1 MRAPVVIIGIGGIGS
16 DICVKVESMLPK
28 DAPDRNAFRFVVMDT
43 DVNTLREVRKKGF
56 GGTIIRLSDN
66 MTVAKCTGALEEKSL
81 SWYQENGMFANK
93 PMTEGAGQYRAI
105 SRLAFEYAV
114 YEEKINELERVIRQ
128 LNELSIDDSEQQI
141 RFYIINSLAGGT
153 GSGIA
158 LPLVLYLNRFFMEEF
173 GEANFTCKGFFL
185 LSSSIKQLG
194 GARLEQDSVDAN
206 AYAAVKELS
215 AYMRVADSREERYR
229 SLNEGVEKNA
239 DMTDAMGYGK
249 AYDYCFLFGMLN
261 QKGRGVHS
269 FEDLKNLVAN
279 AVYVQA
285 CSPLHD
291 KNSSMEDNTIKHMM
305 QLAQKREENFLSRFG
320 GIGCGEL
327 VYPYEKLKKYLAFQ
341 WAIDAIGKRWQVHD
355 IVYYELLREQ
365 EEKRRQGK
373 RIIPADQ
380 GEEYIRSIDNA
391 KNDFLADEVKNI
403 CYPEGAEPI
412 WKQLLQKMFDKIADD
427 IEKYKKESEANNATI
442 IGKCDEQFDILKNSD
457 NKIKKQK
464 QARIKIF
471 TFLEQLHS
479 KMKDKNRRDAS
490 SYIKLWFVPH
500 EMEDELE
507 EYWLEYYL
515 VREGYFVHPSVVRYF
530 LYQLRDELQLRI
542 ESEKG
547 KVGDILQNV
556 EGYSGYKEIRGVY
569 PKHKLKEAHSKL
581 KEIYSA
587 IFQWS
592 KHFIYLEVLQKCDE
606 YVNELCEKFEIFYQS
621 CNGMLNNFHRECI
634 EIADELDRKRGMVS
648 AYVCA
653 NKVCREKLF
662 QEIQESPYYSQ
673 AGKGFFY
680 QIYLLVQSR
689 TKEKRQQ
696 KILYDKFGEY
706 WVENIEKE
714 FGEIINLDILKAIE
728 KQEWYMDGV
737 SVDRLRMMQWIQDA
751 EEKLTNPFLQYMRD
765 DDYHQG
771 ISLCCYNSELK
782 EKDGLHREI
791 IKWLSERRGVED
803 EYYCSPYQL
812 IFYRS
817 FVGLNA
823 SRILEYLH
831 EHVSDIRLR
840 RGKAFRAY
848 EKNVFDMSRNRDRQ
862 SRVTPHINKKW
873 HNYLELPDTNRE
885 YQREMELKIG
895 VVFWYA
901 VITGK
906 ISNQKGKYKFF
917 IKETPPENDF
927 NTYEECH
934 LCLYENPYL
943 VKELAI
949 SMLSELKKQK
959 DNGKPEEEVKERG
972 GSETETLEVKIKN
985 WENGIFQILIQYNEE
1000 VELDKQD
1007 PYLNK
1012 ILLDSLFILVTLLIE
1027 GDDSAIKEEWNKIL
1041 SEEVWEKCRK
1051 EIKETERTKE
1061 VYNLITSYLKE
1072 ANVAEVRNLCTRL
1085 FFTEMGAMQLR
1096 K

>member
-1 MRAPVVIIGIGGIGS
+1 MRAPVIIIGIGGIGS
-16 DICVKVESMLPK
+16 DICVKVENMLPK
-28 DAPDRNAFRFVVMDT
+28 DAPDQNVFRFVVMDT

-66 MTVAKCTGALEEKSL
+66 MTVAKCTGALEENSL
-81 SWYQENGMFANK
+81 SWYQENGIFANK

-128 LNELSIDDSEQQI
+128 LNELSIEDSEQQI
-141 RFYIINSLAGGT
+141 RFYVINSLAGGT

-158 LPLVLYLNRFFMEEF
+158 LPLVLYLNHFFMEEF

-215 AYMRVADSREERYR
+215 AYMRVADSREDRYR
-229 SLNEGVEKNA
+229 NLNEGVEKNA
-239 DMTDAMGYGK
+239 NMTDAMGYGK

-305 QLAQKREENFLSRFG
+305 QLAQKRGENFLSRFG

-327 VYPYEKLKKYLAFQ
+327 VYPYEKLKRYLAFQ
-341 WAIDAIGKRWQVHD
+341 WAIDAIGKRWQAHD
-355 IVYYELLREQ
+355 VIYYELLREQ

-373 RIIPADQ
+373 RVLSVDQ

-391 KNDFLADEVKNI
+391 KNDFLADEVKSI
-403 CYPEGAEPI
+403 CYPEGVEPI
-412 WKQLLQKMFDKIADD
+412 WKQFLQKMFDKISDD
-427 IEKYKKESEANNATI
+427 IEKYKRESEANNATS
-442 IGKCDEQFDILKNSD
+442 IGKYDEQFGMLENSKN
-457 NKIKKQK
+457 NTKMKN
-464 QARIKIF
+464 QARTKICN
-471 TFLEQLHS
+471 LLKEMYKGVS
-479 KMKDKNRRDAS
+479 DKSRRDAS

-500 EMEDELE
+500 EIEDGLE
-507 EYWLEYYL
+507 PYWLEYYL
-515 VREGYFVHPSVVRYF
+515 VREDYFVHPSVVRYF
-530 LYQLRDELQLRI
+530 LYQLRCELRLKIKDE
-542 ESEKG
+542 EEVVKEASE
-547 KVGDILQNV
+547 NV
-556 EGYSGYKEIRGVY
+556 ESYRGLKEKLGGIDVKR
-569 PKHKLKEAHSKL
+569 KLKESRSKL
-581 KEIYSA
+581 KEIYNS
-587 IFQWS
+587 IFLWS
-592 KHFIYLEVLQKCDE
+592 KHFIYLEVLQKCNE
-606 YVNELCEKFEIFYQS
+606 YISELCGKFESFYQS
-621 CNGMLNNFHRECI
+621 CDGMLDNFRKECI

-662 QEIQESPYYSQ
+662 QEIQESPYYAQ

-680 QIYLLVQSR
+680 QVYLLVQSK

-706 WVENIEKE
+706 WVENTEKE

-728 KQEWYMDGV
+728 KQEWYMNGI
-737 SVDRLRMMQWIQDA
+737 SVNSLSMTQWIQDA

-771 ISLCCYNSELK
+771 ISLCCYNSGLK
-782 EKDGLHREI
+782 EKNGLHREI
-791 IKWLSERRGVED
+791 IKWLNERRGVED

-848 EKNVFDMSRNRDRQ
+848 EKNVFDMSRNRDQQ
-862 SRVTPHINKKW
+862 SRVSPHINRKW

-885 YQREMELKIG
+885 YQREMELRIG
-895 VVFWYA
+895 VVLWYA
-901 VITGK
+901 IVTGK
-906 ISNQKGKYKFF
+906 ISNSKNKYRFF
-917 IKETPPENDF
+917 IKETPPENNF

-943 VKELAI
+943 VKELAM
-949 SMLSELKKQK
+949 SMLLELKKQK
-959 DNGKPEEEVKERG
+959 DSGKREEEALLWD
-972 GSETETLEVKIKN
+972 SEKETLKDKIKG
-985 WENGIFQILIQYNEE
+985 WEDGIFQILIKYNEE
-1000 VELDKQD
+1000 LELDKQD
-1007 PYLNK
+1007 SYLNK
-1012 ILLDSLFILVTLLIE
+1012 ILLDSLFILVTLFTE
-1027 GDDSAIKEEWNKIL
+1027 GDEDAIKEEWNKLL
-1041 SEEVWEKCRK
+1041 SEEVWERCREK
-1051 EIKETERTKE
+1051 IQETERTKE
-1061 VYNLITSYLKE
+1061 VRNLITSYLKE
-1072 ANVAEVRNLCTRL
+1072 ANVAEVHNLCTRL
-1085 FFTEMGAMQLR
+1085 FFTEMEMT
-1096 K
+1096 